1 MLLNALIIAI
11 KEIRRNILRSIL
23 TILGIVIGVASVIA
37 MVMIGDGTTAN
48 VTANIEKLGSNMLN
62 VRVGQEK
69 RGAPRD
75 DNSAKPFKIEDITAI
90 KNEVSNLKGVT
101 AENSS
106 MANVVFGNKS
116 NSSLIVGT
124 TNDYFIIKDW
134 EVEQGRIFEEGELSS
149 GKSVCILGTTVV
161 KNLFGDENPIGATI
175 RIKNFP
181 CSVIGVLASKGA
193 SSFGRDQDE
202 VVITPLKMYQRKIQG
217 NLDVSSII
225 VSVMEEKYIE
235 DAKEQ
240 IISLMQDRRAVKVGE
255 SDNFHIRD
263 MKDILNTMTSTTKM
277 LTYLLGSIAAISLL
291 VGGIGIMNIMLV
303 SVTERT
309 REIGIRLAIG
319 AMQSEVLLQFLIE
332 AIVLSTLGGIIG
344 IFLGLGVGYMV
355 VGIFDLPYIINTQ
368 IILISFIFS
377 TLIGVVFGYF
387 PARKAA
393 RLNPI
398 VSKIESKQSFL

>member
-1 MLLNALIIAI
+1 MLLNALLIAI

-101 AENSS
+101 AENSG

-124 TNDYFIIKDW
+124 TSDYFIIKDW

-217 NLDVSSII
+217 NLDVSTII

-235 DAKEQ
+235 DAKAQ

-255 SDNFHIRD
+255 ADNFHIRD

-332 AIVLSTLGGIIG
+332 AIVLSTWGGIIG

-398 VSKIESKQSFL
+398 DALRYE

>member
-1 MLLNALIIAI
+1 MLLNALLIAI

-90 KNEVSNLKGVT
+90 KNEVANLKGVT

-217 NLDVSSII
+217 NLDVSTII
-225 VSVMEEKYIE
+225 VSVMDEKYIE
-235 DAKEQ
+235 DAKAQ

-255 SDNFHIRD
+255 ADNFHIRD

-332 AIVLSTLGGIIG
+332 AIVLSTWGGIIG
-344 IFLGLGVGYMV
+344 ILLGLGVGYGV
-355 VGIFDLPYIINTQ
+355 VQIFELPYIINTQ

-377 TLIGVVFGYF
+377 TLIGVIFGYF

-398 VSKIESKQSFL
+398 DALRYE

>member
-1 MLLNALIIAI
+1 MLLNALLIAI

-90 KNEVSNLKGVT
+90 KNEVANLKGVT

-217 NLDVSSII
+217 NLDVSTII

-235 DAKEQ
+235 DAKAQ
-240 IISLMQDRRAVKVGE
+240 IISLMQDRRAIKVGE

-332 AIVLSTLGGIIG
+332 AIVLSTWGGIIG
-344 IFLGLGVGYMV
+344 IFLGLGVGYGV
-355 VGIFDLPYIINTQ
+355 VQIFELPYIINTQ

-398 VSKIESKQSFL
+398 DALRYE

>member
-1 MLLNALIIAI
+1 MLLNALLIAI

-217 NLDVSSII
+217 NLDVSTII

-235 DAKEQ
+235 DAKAQ

-255 SDNFHIRD
+255 ADNFHIRD

-332 AIVLSTLGGIIG
+332 AIVLSTWGGIIG
-344 IFLGLGVGYMV
+344 IFLGLGVGYGV
-355 VGIFDLPYIINTQ
+355 VQIFELPYIINTQ

-398 VSKIESKQSFL
+398 DALRYE

>member
-1 MLLNALIIAI
+1 MLLNALLIAI

-235 DAKEQ
+235 DAKAQ
-240 IISLMQDRRAVKVGE
+240 IISLMQDRRAIKLGE
-255 SDNFHIRD
+255 ADNFHIRD

-332 AIVLSTLGGIIG
+332 AIVLSTWGGIIG
-344 IFLGLGVGYMV
+344 IFLGLGVGYGV
-355 VGIFDLPYIINTQ
+355 VQIFELPYIINTQ
-368 IILISFIFS
+368 IILISFMFS

-398 VSKIESKQSFL
+398 DALRYE

>member
-1 MLLNALIIAI
+1 MLLNALLIAI

-217 NLDVSSII
+217 NLDVSTII

-235 DAKEQ
+235 DAKAQ

-255 SDNFHIRD
+255 ADNFHIRD

-344 IFLGLGVGYMV
+344 IFLGLGVGYGV
-355 VGIFDLPYIINTQ
+355 VQIFELPYIINTQ

-398 VSKIESKQSFL
+398 DALRYE

>member
-1 MLLNALIIAI
+1 MLLNALIIAM

-23 TILGIVIGVASVIA
+23 TVLGIVIGVASVIA

-75 DNSAKPFKIEDITAI
+75 DNSAKPFKNEDIAAI
-90 KNEVSNLKGVT
+90 KNEVANLKGVT

-106 MANVVFGNKS
+106 MTNVVFGNKS

-124 TNDYFIIKDW
+124 TNDYFVIKDW
-134 EVEQGRIFEEGELSS
+134 EVEQGRIFEESEQQS

-161 KNLFGDENPIGATI
+161 KNIFGDENPIGSTI
-175 RIKNFP
+175 RLKNFP
-181 CSVIGVLASKGA
+181 CTVIGVLASKGA

-225 VSVMEEKYIE
+225 VSVKEDIYIE
-235 DAKEQ
+235 EAKEQ
-240 IISLMQDRRAVKVGE
+240 IVSLMQERRAIKIGE

-263 MKDILNTMTSTTKM
+263 MKDVLNTITSTTKM

-319 AMQSEVLLQFLIE
+319 AMQGEVLMQFLIE
-332 AIVLSTLGGIIG
+332 AIVLSTWGGIIG
-344 IFLGLGVGYMV
+344 VFLGLGIGYVAVGA
-355 VGIFDLPYIINTQ
+355 FELPYIINTQ
-368 IILISFIFS
+368 IILIAFGFS

-398 VSKIESKQSFL
+398 DALRYE

>member
-1 MLLNALIIAI
+1 MLLNALLIAI

-124 TNDYFIIKDW
+124 TSDYFIIKDW

-255 SDNFHIRD
+255 ADNFHIRD

-332 AIVLSTLGGIIG
+332 AIVLSTWGGIIG
-344 IFLGLGVGYMV
+344 IFLGLGVGYGV
-355 VGIFDLPYIINTQ
+355 VQIFDLPYIINTQ

-398 VSKIESKQSFL
+398 DALRYE

>member
-1 MLLNALIIAI
+1 MLLNALLIAI

-235 DAKEQ
+235 DAKAQ
-240 IISLMQDRRAVKVGE
+240 IISLMQDRRAIKLGE
-255 SDNFHIRD
+255 ADNFHIRD

-332 AIVLSTLGGIIG
+332 AIVLSTWGGIIG
-344 IFLGLGVGYMV
+344 IFLGLGVGYGV
-355 VGIFDLPYIINTQ
+355 VQIFELPYIINTQ

-398 VSKIESKQSFL
+398 DALRYE

>member
-1 MLLNALIIAI
+1 MLLNALLIAI

-90 KNEVSNLKGVT
+90 KNEVANLKGVT

-217 NLDVSSII
+217 NLDVSTII

-235 DAKEQ
+235 DAKAQ
-240 IISLMQDRRAVKVGE
+240 IISLMQDRRAIKLGE
-255 SDNFHIRD
+255 ADNFHIRD

-277 LTYLLGSIAAISLL
+277 LTYLLGSIAGISLL

-332 AIVLSTLGGIIG
+332 AIVLSTWGGIIG
-344 IFLGLGVGYMV
+344 IFLGLGVGYGV
-355 VGIFDLPYIINTQ
+355 VQIFELPYIINTQ

-398 VSKIESKQSFL
+398 DALRYE

>member
-1 MLLNALIIAI
+1 MLLNALLIAI

-90 KNEVSNLKGVT
+90 KNEVANLKGVT

-217 NLDVSSII
+217 NLDVSTII

-240 IISLMQDRRAVKVGE
+240 IISLMQDRRAIKLGE
-255 SDNFHIRD
+255 ADNFHIRD

-309 REIGIRLAIG
+309 REIGIRLSIG

-398 VSKIESKQSFL
+398 DALRYE

>member
-1 MLLNALIIAI
+1 MLLNALLIAI

-90 KNEVSNLKGVT
+90 KNEVANLKGVT

-124 TNDYFIIKDW
+124 TSDYFIIKDW

-217 NLDVSSII
+217 NLDVSTII

-235 DAKEQ
+235 DAKAQ
-240 IISLMQDRRAVKVGE
+240 IISLMQDRRAIKLGE
-255 SDNFHIRD
+255 ADNFHIRD

-332 AIVLSTLGGIIG
+332 AIVLSTWGGIIG
-344 IFLGLGVGYMV
+344 IFLGLGVGYGV
-355 VGIFDLPYIINTQ
+355 VQIFELPYIINTQ

-398 VSKIESKQSFL
+398 DALRYE